1 MRITIFGASGRTGT
15 QLVEQ
20 ALAGGHEVTAVVRD
34 PARLAIPTHPR
45 LDVVTADV
53 MDPASILPAVTGADA
68 VLTAAG
74 PRGAGPT
81 TVITDSVRSI
91 AAAMEKA
98 GTRRLLVL
106 SGSIAAD
113 GGEGFFLRHVLKP
126 LARRTFLRNV
136 CADMRRAEAEIVR
149 TDLDWTIVR
158 PPALTNGPATGNYRT
173 AAQRDLP
180 RGFRLSRADLAAYML
195 SLIGDVAAVRRHVA
209 VAY

>member
-1 MRITIFGASGRTGT
+1 MRLTIFGASGRTGT

-20 ALAGGHEVTAVVRD
+20 ALAGGHQVTAVVRD

-113 GGEGFFLRHVLKP
+113 GGEGFVLRYVLKP

-136 CADMRRAEAEIVR
+136 CADMRRAEAEVAG

-158 PPALTNGPATGNYRT
+158 PPALTNGPATGKYRT

-180 RGFRLSRADLAAYML
+180 RGFRLSRADLAGCML
-195 SLIGDVAAVRRHVA
+195 SLLDEVAAVRRHIA

>member
-1 MRITIFGASGRTGT
+1 MRLTIFGASGRTGR

-20 ALAGGHEVTAVVRD
+20 ALAGGHQVKAVVRD
-34 PARLAIPTHPR
+34 PARLAVAAHPA
-45 LDVVTADV
+45 LQVITADI
-53 MDPASILPAVTGADA
+53 MDPASILQAVTGADA

-91 AAAMEKA
+91 AAAMRKA

-113 GGEGFFLRHVLKP
+113 GGEGFVLRYALKP
-126 LARRTFLRNV
+126 LARRTFLRHV
-136 CADMRRAEAEIVR
+136 CADMRRAEAEIAG
-149 TDLDWTIVR
+149 TELDWTIVR
-158 PPALTNGPATGNYRT
+158 PPALTNGPATGKYRT

-180 RGFRLSRADLAAYML
+180 RGFRLSRADLAACML